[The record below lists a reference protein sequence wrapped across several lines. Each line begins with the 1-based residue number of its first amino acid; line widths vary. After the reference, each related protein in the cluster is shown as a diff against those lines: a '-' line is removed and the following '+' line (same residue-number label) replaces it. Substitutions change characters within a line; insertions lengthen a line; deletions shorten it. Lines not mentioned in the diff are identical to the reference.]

1 MQFGPFLFPEGPG
14 AGRLPQITEAIQ
26 AVLAPTAGSLGR
38 PRRGRPGRGMGQLQE
53 GLPPGRGCL
62 YLSVQPSIPGLLQN
76 GKRLSSSKVPG
87 NGSRVLEIAVSR
99 LESEGIN

>member
-26 AVLAPTAGSLGR
+26 VVLAPTAGSLGR
-38 PRRGRPGRGMGQLQE
+38 PRRGMGQLQE